1 MKQLQ
6 HENDAWKRMLGFL
19 MDENIHLKNRLSEV
33 LKDSSDK
40 NLLYELE
47 NFQSQFIN
55 KDELINVLRN
65 DASEIDKLLV
75 KEIFEDG
82 IVMKKVCTDLKKLRT
97 NIEAAERQF
106 SKLKSEFNSFLM
118 ENS

>member
-1 MKQLQ
+1 
-6 HENDAWKRMLGFL
+6 

-40 NLLYELE
+40 NLLCELE
-47 NFQSQFIN
+47 NFQTQFIN

-65 DASEIDKLLV
+65 DVAEIDKLLV

-82 IVMKKVCTDLKKLRT
+82 TVTKKVCTELKKLRN

-118 ENS
+118 ENV